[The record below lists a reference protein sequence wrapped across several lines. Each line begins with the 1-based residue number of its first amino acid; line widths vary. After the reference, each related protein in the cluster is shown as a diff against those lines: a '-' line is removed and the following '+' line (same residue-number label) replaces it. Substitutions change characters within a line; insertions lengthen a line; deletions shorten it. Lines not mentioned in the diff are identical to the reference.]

1 MRMLV
6 FAALAA
12 ALAPL
17 TASADLTLRGDVVRP
32 TSPSS
37 FEVPWRGRSGPRDFW
52 CIAGQYARY
61 DLGLPGRTRL
71 YRTSPLPRRA
81 GEGVAFSTSSRGAQP
96 TGLALIGGGNSI
108 SVAHA
113 LLQCNRR

>member
-1 MRMLV
+1 MRTLV
-6 FAALAA
+6 FAALTA
-12 ALAPL
+12 ALTPL
-17 TASADLTLRGDVVRP
+17 AASADLTLRGDVVRP
-32 TSPSS
+32 SGPSS

-52 CIAGQYARY
+52 CIAGKYARY

-81 GEGVAFSTSSRGAQP
+81 GDGVTFSTSPQGAQP

-113 LLQCNRR
+113 LLQCSRR

>member
-1 MRMLV
+1 MRRLV
-6 FAALAA
+6 LAALTA
-12 ALAPL
+12 ALTPL
-17 TASADLTLRGDVVRP
+17 AALADLTLRGNVVKP
-32 TSPSS
+32 VGPGA

-52 CIAGQYARY
+52 CIAGEYARY

-81 GEGVAFSTSSRGAQP
+81 GEGVRFSLSPDGAQP
-96 TGLALIGGGNSI
+96 TGLALIGGGTSV

-113 LLQCNRR
+113 LLQCK

>member
-1 MRMLV
+1 MRTFVVAALV
-6 FAALAA
+6 AAFTPLAA
-12 ALAPL
+12 A
-17 TASADLTLRGDVVRP
+17 ADLTQRGNVVRP
-32 TSPSS
+32 TGPSS
-37 FEVPWRGRSGPRDFW
+37 FEVPWRGSSGPRDFW
-52 CIAGQYARY
+52 CVAGEYARY
-61 DLGLPGRTRL
+61 DLNLPGRTRL

-81 GEGVAFSTSSRGAQP
+81 GDGVRFSTSPEGAQL

>member
-6 FAALAA
+6 FAALTA
-12 ALAPL
+12 ALTPL
-17 TASADLTLRGDVVRP
+17 SAAADLTIRGSVVTP
-32 TSPSS
+32 TGPSS

-52 CIAGQYARY
+52 CIAGEYARY
-61 DLGLPGRTRL
+61 DLKLPGRTRL

-81 GEGVAFSTSSRGAQP
+81 GDGVTFSTSPKGAQP

-113 LLQCNRR
+113 LLQCSRR